1 MILIDI
7 GEAEDKEYTAG
18 MYMNEQGKSL
28 MYPPVRGGRTSLKEA
43 NGDVPLNGVAERQIP
58 SENSPRYPSPQN
70 VSTRGNSKEV

>member
-43 NGDVPLNGVAERQIP
+43 NGDVPLNWVAERQIP
-58 SENSPRYPSPQN
+58 SEN
-70 VSTRGNSKEV
+70 